1 MKRPLRIA
9 FDVAQTCQE
18 RAGCGWYADA
28 LIRALAAEAPENTYL
43 LYHHFDA
50 WINPDTSAGTFLDV
64 PQAEHPMRS
73 LGFEEA
79 AGLWRSIN
87 LGEAPF
93 PGGPDIVHANSH
105 QAPRVSPAR
114 LVYTVYDVSFWTH
127 PQYTTDANRLVCQQG
142 LIAALDH
149 ADGLLFISESTR
161 RDFQRVLPGW
171 LEASGIPS
179 AVTLLGPRA
188 PAPPPPDAAPE
199 RPSDCWLAV
208 GTLEPRKNYEALLD
222 ALNLYWPRS
231 ANPRPLLIA
240 GGSGWKSEPLKRRLA
255 ELETLGRVQLLGYV
269 PDPEL
274 AQLYTHARALVFP
287 SWNEGFG
294 LPVLEAMGHG
304 CPVICS
310 RRASLP
316 EVGGDAAIYIDP
328 ARPESICEAM
338 LEFESTPHRREQMA
352 AAGLAQAARFSW
364 EKTARETVDF
374 YERVL
379 AAPLRPS
386 IPRMSI

>member
-28 LIRALAAEAPENTYL
+28 LIRALAAVAPENTYL

-50 WINPDTSAGTFLDV
+50 WINPDTSAGTYLDA
-64 PQAEHPMRS
+64 PGAEHPMRA
-73 LGFEEA
+73 LGLEDA
-79 AGLWRSIN
+79 AELWRKLN

-93 PGGPDIVHANSH
+93 PGAPDIVHANSH
-105 QAPRVSPAR
+105 QAPRVGPAR
-114 LVYTVYDVSFWTH
+114 LVYTVHDLSFWTH

-142 LIAALDH
+142 LIAALDR
-149 ADGLLFISESTR
+149 ADGLLFVSESTR

-171 LEASGIPS
+171 LEASGTPS
-179 AVTLLGPRA
+179 AVTLEGARA
-188 PAPPPPDAAPE
+188 LAPVPQDSPLAA
-199 RPSDCWLAV
+199 PSDCWLAV
-208 GTLEPRKNYEALLD
+208 GTLEPRKNYETLLD

-240 GGSGWKSEPLKRRLA
+240 GGSGWKSETLKRRLA

-269 PDPEL
+269 PDLEL
-274 AQLYTHARALVFP
+274 DQLYANARALIFP

-294 LPVLEAMGHG
+294 LPVLEAMGRG

-310 RRASLP
+310 RLASLP
-316 EVGGDAAIYIDP
+316 EVGGDAVLYIEP
-328 ARPESICEAM
+328 AKAESICEAM
-338 LEFESTPHRREQMA
+338 LELESNPSRREQMA
-352 AAGLAQAARFSW
+352 AAGLEQAARFSW
-364 EKTARETVDF
+364 EKTARETLDF

-379 AAPLRPS
+379 ASPKRN
-386 IPRMSI
+386 

>member
-28 LIRALAAEAPENTYL
+28 LIRALVAAAPENTYL

-50 WINPDTSAGTFLDV
+50 WINPDTSAGTFLDG
-64 PQAEHPMRS
+64 PRIEHPMRA
-73 LGFEEA
+73 LGLDNA
-79 AGLWRSIN
+79 AELWRKLN

-93 PGGPDIVHANSH
+93 PGAPDIVHANSH

-114 LVYTVYDVSFWTH
+114 LVYTVYDVSFWTY
-127 PQYTTDANRLVCQQG
+127 PQFTTDANRLVCQQG
-142 LIAALDH
+142 LIAALDR

-161 RDFQRVLPGW
+161 RDFQRLLPGW
-171 LEASGIPS
+171 LEASGKPS
-179 AVTLLGPRA
+179 AVTLLGPRES
-188 PAPPPPDAAPE
+188 PLPVPGAATD
-199 RPSDCWLAV
+199 RAGDCWLAV
-208 GTLEPRKNYEALLD
+208 GTLEPRKNYETLLD
-222 ALNLYWPRS
+222 ALTLYWPRS

-240 GGSGWKSEPLKRRLA
+240 GGSGWKSETLKRRLA

-269 PDPEL
+269 PDAEL
-274 AQLYTHARALVFP
+274 VQLYARAFALVFP

-310 RRASLP
+310 QCASLP
-316 EVGGDAAIYIDP
+316 EVGGDAVTYIEP
-328 ARPESICEAM
+328 AKAESICEAM
-338 LEFESTPHRREQMA
+338 LDLESNPARREQMVV
-352 AAGLAQAARFSW
+352 AGLEQAGRFSW
-364 EKTARETVDF
+364 EKTARETLDF

-379 AAPLRPS
+379 RT
-386 IPRMSI
+386 